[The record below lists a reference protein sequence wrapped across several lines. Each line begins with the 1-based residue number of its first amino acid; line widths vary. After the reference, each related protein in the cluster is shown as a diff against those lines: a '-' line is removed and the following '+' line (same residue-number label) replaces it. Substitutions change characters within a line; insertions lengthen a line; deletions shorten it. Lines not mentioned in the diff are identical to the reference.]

1 MTSDRNVGT
10 PTTAYVWIWLPK
22 ATKPVVAGRLDRD
35 GQEYAFTYGK
45 SYLARKTA
53 LPLYLPELPLRSGQ
67 IRPLAP
73 LKLANC
79 LRDGAPDAWGRR
91 IIINRLTGRKGKD
104 AQNVDF
110 DELTFFLN
118 SGSDRAGAL
127 DFQASATDYVSR
139 EETDATL
146 TDLMQAA
153 ELVERCEAIPKA
165 LDAALF
171 HGSSIGGARPKALI
185 TDGAKKY
192 IAKFSASTDTYP
204 VVKAEFLAM
213 RLAARAGLNVAPV
226 ELREASGK
234 AVLLVERFDRK
245 KVEAGW
251 QRKSMVSAQT
261 LFGLDEIQAH
271 HASYAELAEI
281 IRARFTAPQATLR
294 ELYGRMVFNVLCSNT
309 DDHARN
315 QSAFWDGSMLTL
327 TPAYDICPQV
337 RNNREANQSLI
348 IADGVR
354 RSQLEMCRTAAAH
367 FLLTDKAAR
376 TIIDETTETIRSGWA
391 EACDEARLTKIER
404 DFFWQRRF
412 LNPYAFEGY
421 LA

>member
-1 MTSDRNVGT
+1 MPGGWR
-10 PTTAYVWIWLPK
+10 
-22 ATKPVVAGRLDRD
+22 
-35 GQEYAFTYGK
+35 
-45 SYLARKTA
+45 AR
-53 LPLYLPELPLRSGQ
+53 RV
-67 IRPLAP
+67 
-73 LKLANC
+73 
-79 LRDGAPDAWGRR
+79 GRR
-91 IIINRLTGRKGKD
+91 IIINRLTRRKGKD

-127 DFQASATDYVSR
+127 DFQTSATDYVSR
-139 EETDATL
+139 EESDATL
-146 TDLMQAA
+146 SDLMQAA
-153 ELVERCEAIPKA
+153 ELVERGEAIPKA

-171 HGSSIGGARPKALI
+171 HGSSIGGARPKALT
-185 TDGAKKY
+185 TDEAKKY

-204 VVKAEFLAM
+204 VVKSEFLAM

-226 ELREASGK
+226 ELREADGK

-245 KVEAGW
+245 KVDAGW
-251 QRKSMVSAQT
+251 QRKSMVSALT
-261 LFGLDEIQAH
+261 LFGLDELQAH

-281 IRARFTAPQATLR
+281 IRSRFTAPQAALR
-294 ELYGRMVFNVLCSNT
+294 ELYGRMVFNVLCGNT

-315 QSAFWDGSMLTL
+315 QSAFWDGAMLTL
-327 TPAYDICPQV
+327 TPAYDICPQA

-354 RSQLEMCRTAAAH
+354 RSQLEVCRTAAAH

-376 TIIDETTETIRSGWA
+376 TIIGQTAETIRSGWT
-391 EACDEARLTKIER
+391 EASDEARLSKIEL
-404 DFFWQRRF
+404 DFLWQRQF

-421 LA
+421 EA

>member
-1 MTSDRNVGT
+1 MTSDRNEGA
-10 PTTAYVWIWLPK
+10 PTTAYVWVGLPK

-45 SYLARKTA
+45 SYLVRKTA

-79 LRDGAPDAWGRR
+79 LRDGSPDAWGRR
-91 IIINRLTGRKGKD
+91 IIINRLTGRKGSD
-104 AQNVDF
+104 ARNVDF

-118 SGSDRAGAL
+118 SGSDRAGAF
-127 DFQASATDYVSR
+127 DFQASAADYVSR
-139 EETDATL
+139 EEADATL
-146 TDLMQAA
+146 ADLMQAV
-153 ELVERCEAIPKA
+153 EFVERGEAIPKE

-226 ELREASGK
+226 ELRKASGK
-234 AVLLVERFDRK
+234 AVLLVERFDRE

-251 QRKSMVSAQT
+251 QRKSMVSALT
-261 LFGLDEIQAH
+261 LFGLDELQAH

-281 IRARFTAPQATLR
+281 IRARFTGPQATLR
-294 ELYGRMVFNVLCSNT
+294 ELYGRMAFNVLCSNT

-315 QSAFWDGSMLTL
+315 QSAFWDGRMLTL

-348 IADGVR
+348 IADGGR
-354 RSQLEMCRTAAAH
+354 RSQLEVCRKAAAH
-367 FLLTDKAAR
+367 FLLNDKAAR
-376 TIIDETTETIRSGWA
+376 AIIDQAAETIRSGWLA
-391 EACDEARLTKIER
+391 ACDEARMTKIER
-404 DFFWQRRF
+404 DFLWHRQF

-421 LA
+421 VA